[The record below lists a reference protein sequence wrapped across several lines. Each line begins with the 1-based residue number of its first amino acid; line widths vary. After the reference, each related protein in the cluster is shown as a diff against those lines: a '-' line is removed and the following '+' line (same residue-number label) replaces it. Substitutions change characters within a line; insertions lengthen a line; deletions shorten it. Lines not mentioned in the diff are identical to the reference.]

1 MKTFQIVTL
10 FAMIAASMA
19 FAPNAPKGE
28 YFFGLSATKNGKKA
42 LEFVWLKPPRSVMWI
57 FQYSHIIACSF
68 FELINANIDTMG
80 WIYRD

>member
-28 YFFGLSATKNGKKA
+28 YYLMLVSERKMVKKISSLQKIVVGTA
-42 LEFVWLKPPRSVMWI
+42 
-57 FQYSHIIACSF
+57 
-68 FELINANIDTMG
+68 D
-80 WIYRD
+80 

>member
-28 YFFGLSATKNGKKA
+28 YFFGLSATKNGKKLLSSLVETA
-42 LEFVWLKPPRSVMWI
+42 KI
-57 FQYSHIIACSF
+57 
-68 FELINANIDTMG
+68 
-80 WIYRD
+80 RDVDLPI

>member
-28 YFFGLSATKNGKKA
+28 YFSACLPRKMAKN
-42 LEFVWLKPPRSVMWI
+42 
-57 FQYSHIIACSF
+57 
-68 FELINANIDTMG
+68 
-80 WIYRD
+80 

>member
-28 YFFGLSATKNGKKA
+28 YFFGLSATKNGKIA
-42 LEFVWLKPPRSVMWI
+42 DIRLEFGCGD
-57 FQYSHIIACSF
+57 IAKIRDVDLPIYASLLHALSI
-68 FELINANIDTMG
+68 ELIHANIDTMG
-80 WIYRD
+80 